1 MMTDTEIKKIAFQI
15 LTERL
20 GELDTERFVA
30 LLLRE
35 PTNYTAWQGAFFGDK
50 EVKSLSQEAMKMREH
65 KKNNA

>member
-35 PTNYTAWQGAFFGDK
+35 PSNYTAWQGEFL
-50 EVKSLSQEAMKMREH
+50 VIRR
-65 KKNNA
+65 

>member
-1 MMTDTEIKKIAFQI
+1 MTDTEIKKIAFQI
-15 LTERL
+15 LNEKL

-35 PTNYTAWQGAFFGDK
+35 PANYTAWQSKFFEDK
-50 EVKSLSQEAMKMREH
+50 DVKSLSQEAMKMREY